1 MRHVLKFAAVAALAL
16 ASGLAS
22 AAGPY
27 DGVYRV
33 KYSDGSWGDFISVHS
48 NGAGHMQLW
57 KYRAPDPDHGPYIEV
72 KDGDTV
78 RAKMWKFGTFD
89 LYGGPISGNTATLT
103 GWNNYGQCN
112 ATVTAV
118 FSGGVTGN
126 TLRTVNNGAS
136 TFGSTVSALCL
147 NFITLFPLPGSGGTS
162 TTIRFDQAYSMERQY
177 P

>member
-1 MRHVLKFAAVAALAL
+1 MRQVLKLASVVAATL
-16 ASGLAS
+16 ASTLAI

-57 KYRAPDPDHGPYIEV
+57 KYRAPDPTEGTYFEV
-72 KDGDTV
+72 KDGSQLE
-78 RAKMWKFGTFD
+78 AKMWKFGNFD
-89 LYGGPISGNTATLT
+89 LYSGSIASGTATLT
-103 GWNNYGQCN
+103 GTSNYGQCN
-112 ATVTAV
+112 STVTAV

-126 TLRTVNNGAS
+126 TIKTSHTGTSA
-136 TFGSTVSALCL
+136 FGNTVSALCL
-147 NFITLFPLPGSGGTS
+147 NMIWVPGFGSLPGRY
-162 TTIRFDQAYSMERQY
+162 IRLDIEYAMERQY